1 MVNTYINRAIHK
13 MEKQTQEKKNTYIQV
28 QTRTM
33 DVIIHL
39 PRRTIGLEAPEA
51 LEALEVLEALE
62 ALDTLEVLEVL
73 EVLEALEI
81 FEAFEVLEVLEAL
94 EILEALET
102 SEARETLEALEIA
115 ACERGQKRAT
125 NEPCGRR
132 MK

>member
-73 EVLEALEI
+73 EALEI

>member
-1 MVNTYINRAIHK
+1 MQRVKRMVNTYINRAIHK

-39 PRRTIGLEAPEA
+39 PRRTIGLEA
-51 LEALEVLEALE
+51 
-62 ALDTLEVLEVL
+62 LDTLEVLE
-73 EVLEALEI
+73 AL
-81 FEAFEVLEVLEAL
+81 
-94 EILEALET
+94 
-102 SEARETLEALEIA
+102 EARETLEALEIA